1 MRDDEIDP
9 EWEQRKAEL
18 LAEEARERE
27 IHRNYEAHRRAQD
40 AEIDAQAEAR
50 ILRIVETEQPPADW
64 VPSVVKESPEA
75 RADSY
80 SMGVA
85 DFFAT
90 CDDKIEW
97 LIEPLIA
104 KGTFTIVQGAPK
116 SGKTFFVSW
125 LTAVIAKDKRCVFVE
140 EEGAKEVLRD
150 RLKPFLQPSPRDY
163 NNTLRII
170 YRKRVRLDVDDSVK
184 ALIEACHGASV
195 LVLDPFAA
203 LHGKNENAAEE
214 MGPILQQIQAIMSA
228 CPGLSVILIHHT
240 KKGATWDKNDTSD
253 AQSSDGRGSGSMAG
267 AADQLINVKSVAAGK
282 RVANEVRFYVENTD
296 TRIGAPFEKRLAAVS
311 LDGGAGSLAWIE
323 EPGEEDKAAELL
335 ERIRLFLRP
344 APDFLGKTKIREG
357 MRVKM
362 NRIQEAVSMGVDMGI
377 FVQSSAGV
385 ALKYP

>member
-1 MRDDEIDP
+1 MNDDFDA
-9 EWEQRKAEL
+9 EWQRRKAEL
-18 LAEEARERE
+18 LANEERERRLHEEYEAR
-27 IHRNYEAHRRAQD
+27 RRAQD

-50 ILRIVETEQPPADW
+50 ILRIVE
-64 VPSVVKESPEA
+64 KESPPDDWEPTVIKQSIEE
-75 RADSY
+75 RALSY

-125 LTAVIAKDKRCVFVE
+125 LTAVIAKTKRCVFVE

-150 RLKPFLQPSPRDY
+150 RLKPFLQPSPQEY
-163 NNTLRII
+163 NDTLRII
-170 YRKRVRLDVDDSVK
+170 YRKRVRLDVDNSVQ
-184 ALIEACHGASV
+184 ALIEACHGAAV

-203 LHGKNENAAEE
+203 LHAANENDASE

-240 KKGATWDKNDTSD
+240 KKGATWDKNDTTD

-296 TRIGAPFEKRLAAVS
+296 TRIGAPFEKRLASVS
-311 LDGGAGSLAWIE
+311 LDGGAGSLAWVQE
-323 EPGEEDKAAELL
+323 ESDEEKAADLL
-335 ERIRLFLRP
+335 ERIKLVLRP
-344 APDFLGKTKIREG
+344 EPDYLGKAKIREA
-357 MRVKM
+357 MRVKTA
-362 NRIQEAVSMGVDMGI
+362 RIQEAVLLGIDMGVLT
-377 FVQSSAGV
+377 QSSAGV
-385 ALKYP
+385 ALRTP